1 MNSAIRAPRLTENS
15 DGVEVA
21 LYEPATVMEM
31 RTG

>member
-1 MNSAIRAPRLTENS
+1 MNSAMSAPRLTDDS

-21 LYEPATVMEM
+21 LYAPATLMEM